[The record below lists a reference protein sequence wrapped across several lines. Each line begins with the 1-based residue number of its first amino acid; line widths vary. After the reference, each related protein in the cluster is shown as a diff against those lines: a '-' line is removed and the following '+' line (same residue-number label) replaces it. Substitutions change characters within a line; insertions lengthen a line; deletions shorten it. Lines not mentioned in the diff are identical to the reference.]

1 MADRQGIFPVSRR
14 AFITLV
20 GGAAAWPLTA
30 RAQQPA
36 VSVIGFLHPGSP
48 EANASNAQAFR
59 KGLSELG
66 YVEGQN
72 LTIEYRWAMG
82 QDARL
87 PELAADLVRRRVAVL
102 ATPGTMTASLAAQ
115 AATKA
120 IPIVFGTSSDPVEF
134 GLVASLNRPGGNITG
149 ISNMNTDLGPKRIGL
164 MHELLPN
171 AMRFGALVNPHDPER
186 WTEIM
191 VRDAQAAAA
200 AIGRQF
206 EPVYA
211 GAPRDLEAAFRS
223 IVQKQIDAVLVVP
236 DPLFFDR
243 RIQIITLA
251 ARHGVL
257 AIYPARDW
265 AEACGLISYGAS
277 LTDQF
282 RQAGLYTGLV
292 LKGEKPADLPIL
304 RATKFQLVINLQTAR
319 AFDIEIPPTLLAI
332 ADEVIE

>member
-1 MADRQGIFPVSRR
+1 
-14 AFITLV
+14 
-20 GGAAAWPLTA
+20 
-30 RAQQPA
+30 

-102 ATPGTMTASLAAQ
+102 ATPGTVIASRAAQ
-115 AATKA
+115 AATTA
-120 IPIVFGTSSDPVEF
+120 IPIVFSTSIDPVEF

-149 ISNMNTDLGPKRIGL
+149 ISYMNTDLGPKRIGL
-164 MHELLPN
+164 MHELLPK
-171 AMRFGALVNPHDPER
+171 AMRFGALVNPHSPT
-186 WTEIM
+186 TEIV

-206 EPVYA
+206 EPVYV
-211 GAPRDLEAAFRS
+211 GAPRDLEAAFTS
-223 IVQKQIDAVLVVP
+223 IAQKQIDAVLVSP
-236 DPLFFDR
+236 DPLLFDR

-251 ARHGVL
+251 ARRGVL
-257 AIYPARDW
+257 AIYPSHEW
-265 AEACGLISYGAS
+265 AEAGGLISYGS
-277 LTDQF
+277 SFTDLF
-282 RQAGLYTGLV
+282 RQTGLYTGRV

-332 ADEVIE
+332 ADEAIE